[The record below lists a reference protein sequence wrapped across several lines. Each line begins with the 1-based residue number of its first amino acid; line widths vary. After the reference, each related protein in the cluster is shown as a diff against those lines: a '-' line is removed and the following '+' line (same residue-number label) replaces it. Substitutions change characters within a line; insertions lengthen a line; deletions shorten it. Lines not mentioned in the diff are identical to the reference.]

1 MCSKVWRSNIITW
14 KLSAALLATNVKL
27 EAGLTSRMCQI
38 KVGAQESRN
47 FSNLALLGLRNPLES
62 NGL

>member
-1 MCSKVWRSNIITW
+1 MWRKVWRTNVITW
-14 KLSAALLATNVKL
+14 KLSADLLATNVKL
-27 EAGLTSRMCQI
+27 EVELTSRMCQI

-47 FSNLALLGLRNPLES
+47 VSHLLGRRNPLDS

>member
-1 MCSKVWRSNIITW
+1 MWRKVWRTNIITW

-27 EAGLTSRMCQI
+27 DAGLMSRMCQI

-47 FSNLALLGLRNPLES
+47 LSYLLGRRNPLDS

>member
-1 MCSKVWRSNIITW
+1 MTW

-27 EAGLTSRMCQI
+27 DAGLTSRMCQI

-47 FSNLALLGLRNPLES
+47 ISYLLGRRNPLDS

>member
-1 MCSKVWRSNIITW
+1 MWRKVWRTNIITW
-14 KLSAALLATNVKL
+14 KLSAALPATSVKL
-27 EAGLTSRMCQI
+27 DAGLTSRMCQI

-47 FSNLALLGLRNPLES
+47 LSYLLGRKNPLDS

>member
-1 MCSKVWRSNIITW
+1 MWRKVWRTNIITS

-27 EAGLTSRMCQI
+27 DAGLTSRMCQI

-47 FSNLALLGLRNPLES
+47 VSYLLGRRNPLDS